1 MDIMQLVD
9 QLEDVLNEGW
19 RVPLTSALVVNEEE
33 CLRIID
39 QLRVWLPEEIK
50 QARRIRQDKDRIM
63 GEADREAERLVA
75 GVRGLSDLGS
85 ERRAGVS
92 LASDGAQEVIAT
104 AEREAQALRDGA
116 SQYARESMER
126 LQNQLETLLDQVQAG
141 IAHLK
146 STMVGASYSG
156 GERSGARAGGRSGG
170 LRSRDDPDRAADE
183 RGLLRRLLR

>member
-50 QARRIRQDKDRIM
+50 QARRIRQDKDRII
-63 GEADREAERLVA
+63 GEADKEAERLVTS
-75 GVRGLSDLGS
+75 VRSLSGRGR
-85 ERRAGVS
+85 ERRSGMS
-92 LASDGAQEVIAT
+92 LASDGSQEVLAA

-116 SQYARESMER
+116 SQYARESLGR
-126 LQNQLETLLDQVQAG
+126 LQNQLEVLLEQVHAG
-141 IAHLK
+141 IEHLE
-146 STMVGASYSG
+146 STLAGASYSG
-156 GERSGARAGGRSGG
+156 GERSGARAGGRPQG
-170 LRSRDDPDRAADE
+170 LSSQDDPDRAADE
-183 RGLLRRLLR
+183 RGLLRRLFR

>member
-75 GVRGLSDLGS
+75 SVRGL
-85 ERRAGVS
+85 AGRGGARPDATS
-92 LASDGAQEVIAT
+92 LAGDRAQEILAT
-104 AEREAQALRDGA
+104 AEEEAQALREGA
-116 SQYARESMER
+116 SQYARESMSQ
-126 LQNQLETLLDQVQAG
+126 LQGQLELLLEQVRAG
-141 IAHLK
+141 IAHLE
-146 STMVGASYSG
+146 SSEAGGSLSA
-156 GERSGARAGGRSGG
+156 GERSGARFGGGG
-170 LRSRDDPDRAADE
+170 SSPQDDAVRHDEDR
-183 RGLLRRLLR
+183 GVLRRLFR